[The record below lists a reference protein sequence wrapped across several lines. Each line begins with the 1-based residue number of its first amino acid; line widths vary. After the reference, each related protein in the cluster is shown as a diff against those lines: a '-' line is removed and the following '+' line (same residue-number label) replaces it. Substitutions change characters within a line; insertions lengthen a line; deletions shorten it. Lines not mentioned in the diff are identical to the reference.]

1 MLEEMK
7 LKRKKQNKQSENI
20 GGLTF
25 KINKKNTVV
34 TSKGNSSQIL
44 STLKDFVS
52 NSTRELSIPIPKEE
66 MCALSDNTYSNTS
79 PNITAKQTQM
89 VNTIAKRINSKP
101 VYSAEKAKKEKI
113 ISQLNLSITNLI
125 NKIAHMKEELE
136 KNLNENYKANKDSM
150 KIIFEQEKIRHEQDH
165 FNNDIP
171 LLKNEVNDMKT
182 QLNNLNEQNQLF
194 ALQSFKFQT
203 EEKMA
208 IEDIKKMNTIIEN
221 FSKENNKMA
230 YEIVTLKNK
239 IFELREKVQSQSDK
253 NIKLYNNINN
263 LIAIK

>member
-7 LKRKKQNKQSENI
+7 LKRKKQKENNNE
-20 GGLTF
+20 LTF
-25 KINKKNTVV
+25 KINKKNTVI
-34 TSKGNSSQIL
+34 TSKGHSSQIQ

-52 NSTRELSIPIPKEE
+52 NSTREISIPLPKEE
-66 MCALSDNTYSNTS
+66 MCSLSNNINTYSNTS
-79 PNITAKQTQM
+79 PNITTAKQTQM
-89 VNTIAKRINSKP
+89 VSTIAKNINSKP
-101 VYSAEKAKKEKI
+101 VYSTEKAKKEKI
-113 ISQLNLSITNLI
+113 ITQLNLSITNLI

-194 ALQSFKFQT
+194 ALQTFKFET
-203 EEKMA
+203 EEKMF

-239 IFELREKVQSQSDK
+239 IYELREKVQSQSDK

>member
-1 MLEEMK
+1 M
-7 LKRKKQNKQSENI
+7 
-20 GGLTF
+20 
-25 KINKKNTVV
+25 
-34 TSKGNSSQIL
+34 
-44 STLKDFVS
+44 
-52 NSTRELSIPIPKEE
+52 
-66 MCALSDNTYSNTS
+66 
-79 PNITAKQTQM
+79 
-89 VNTIAKRINSKP
+89 
-101 VYSAEKAKKEKI
+101 
-113 ISQLNLSITNLI
+113 I
-125 NKIAHMKEELE
+125 NKIAHMREQSE

-150 KIIFEQEKIRHEQDH
+150 KIIFNQEKVRHEQEH
-165 FNNDIP
+165 YNNDIP
-171 LLKNEVNDMKT
+171 LLKTEVNDMKT

-194 ALQSFKFQT
+194 ALQSFKYET
-203 EEKMA
+203 EAKMA